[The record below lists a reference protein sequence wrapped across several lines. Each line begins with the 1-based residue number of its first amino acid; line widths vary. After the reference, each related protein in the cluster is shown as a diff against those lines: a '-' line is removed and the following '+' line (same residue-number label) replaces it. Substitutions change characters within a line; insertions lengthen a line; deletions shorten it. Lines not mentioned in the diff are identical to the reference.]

1 MPPQELIDRSS
12 RVLEQLLVKVFTSD
26 ACVVFCETDNLI
38 IILRTMGEMELHVHT
53 VGYAY
58 VWIDCD
64 IVANEKRVNIR
75 P

>member
-1 MPPQELIDRSS
+1 
-12 RVLEQLLVKVFTSD
+12 
-26 ACVVFCETDNLI
+26 
-38 IILRTMGEMELHVHT
+38 MGEMELHVHT